1 MNICSQHYVG
11 KQDNNI
17 CPDVVLM
24 SLTEIEEHALD
35 PVAELKE
42 CLCFSIENVLARL
55 NERIHED
62 VDGID
67 YLCVQLAR
75 IENLV
80 ERASDLY
87 DIPDGI
93 VHSLKLAKEKLKSLG
108 GVNDQ
113 TQTVFVFSGCRGRPS
128 VYIPKDLLQL
138 YVNYKFTLKKIGEIF
153 GVSRKTIQRRISEF
167 GLGLRSYAEL
177 SNEQLD
183 EQMQVIHNYPS
194 GGNTH

>member
-1 MNICSQHYVG
+1 
-11 KQDNNI
+11 
-17 CPDVVLM
+17 M
-24 SLTEIEEHALD
+24 SLTELQEHAELD

-42 CLCFSIENVLARL
+42 CLRFSIENVLARL

-87 DIPDGI
+87 DISDGI
-93 VHSLKLAKEKLKSLG
+93 VHSLRLAQEKLKSLG
-108 GVNDQ
+108 GVNGQ
-113 TQTVFVFSGCRGRPS
+113 TQPVFVFTGCRGRPS

-138 YVNYKFTLKKIGEIF
+138 YVNYKFTMKKIGEIF
-153 GVSRKTIQRRISEF
+153 GVSRKTIQRRVSEF
-167 GLGLRSYAEL
+167 GLELCGYAEL
-177 SNEQLD
+177 SNEQL
-183 EQMQVIHNYPS
+183 
-194 GGNTH
+194 

>member
-1 MNICSQHYVG
+1 MDIYSQHYVG

-35 PVAELKE
+35 PVAEPKE

-55 NERIHED
+55 NKRIHED
-62 VDGID
+62 VDGVD
-67 YLCVQLAR
+67 YLWVQLAR

-93 VHSLKLAKEKLKSLG
+93 VHSLRLAKEKLKSLG

-138 YVNYKFTLKKIGEIF
+138 YANYKFGEIF
-153 GVSRKTIQRRISEF
+153 GVSRKLF
-167 GLGLRSYAEL
+167 NDAFLNLDWSYVVMQSCQM
-177 SNEQLD
+177 SNW
-183 EQMQVIHNYPS
+183 MS
-194 GGNTH
+194 RCK

>member
-35 PVAELKE
+35 PVAELKK

-93 VHSLKLAKEKLKSLG
+93 VHSLRLSKEKLKSLG

-113 TQTVFVFSGCRGRPS
+113 TQTVLVFSGCRGRPS

-167 GLGLRSYAEL
+167 GLELRSYAEL

-183 EQMQVIHNYPS
+183 EQM
-194 GGNTH
+194 

>member
-113 TQTVFVFSGCRGRPS
+113 TQRLSRKALCLYSKRFTTALCELQ
-128 VYIPKDLLQL
+128 VY
-138 YVNYKFTLKKIGEIF
+138 FEKIGEIF

-167 GLGLRSYAEL
+167 GLELRSYAEL

-183 EQMQVIHNYPS
+183 EQM
-194 GGNTH
+194 

>member
-62 VDGID
+62 VDGIN

-80 ERASDLY
+80 ERVLICMTSPMVL
-87 DIPDGI
+87 
-93 VHSLKLAKEKLKSLG
+93 S
-108 GVNDQ
+108 
-113 TQTVFVFSGCRGRPS
+113 
-128 VYIPKDLLQL
+128 
-138 YVNYKFTLKKIGEIF
+138 TL
-153 GVSRKTIQRRISEF
+153 
-167 GLGLRSYAEL
+167 
-177 SNEQLD
+177 
-183 EQMQVIHNYPS
+183 
-194 GGNTH
+194 